1 MIDETGIYMNSW
13 PQRIQSTFSP
23 SELLSI
29 FLPRNLKKHHSSDF
43 SLSSIISTSSKE
55 IYIKN
60 SSLDQ
65 VDLSIYLY
73 LLGISKDVDGK
84 RMVST
89 SNYSIIKE
97 FKNTAA
103 GKNYDWLEER
113 MEKLVETNIFLTTR
127 GDDLIWETKISL
139 ISYLQYDDSKLTM
152 EVFPLFE
159 PNFIDMEL
167 RRKLGNRRQK
177 ALAFHAWLSV
187 NKPLKKGIWVTKEQ
201 LKTHFSS
208 NKDESMGVFIKNF
221 RRDVIDRLLKEKFLL
236 SVEEK
241 DTCFGFW
248 HSSGKKKAQ
257 KD

>member
-1 MIDETGIYMNSW
+1 MIYEGNCVHPSI
-13 PQRIQSTFSP
+13 QRILGEFSP

-29 FLPRNLKKHHSSDF
+29 FLPRNLKKPHSSDF
-43 SLSSIISTSSKE
+43 LLSSIIPTNNKE
-55 IYIKN
+55 IYIEN

-65 VDLSIYLY
+65 IDLNIYLY
-73 LLGISKDVDGK
+73 LLGISKEVGEK
-84 RMVST
+84 GIITT
-89 SNYSIIKE
+89 SNYSIIKQ
-97 FKNTAA
+97 FKNSAA
-103 GKNYDWLEER
+103 GNDYNWLEER
-113 MEKLVETNIFLTTR
+113 LRKLVGTNIFIATHEGNR
-127 GDDLIWETKISL
+127 IRSVEISL
-139 ISYLQYDDSKLTM
+139 ISYLQYDDSKLTT

-167 RRKLGNRRQK
+167 RKKIGNRRQK

-187 NKPLKKGIWVTKEQ
+187 NKPLKKGIWATKEQ
-201 LKTHFSS
+201 LKTYFSS

-248 HSSGKKKAQ
+248 HSSGKKKVQ